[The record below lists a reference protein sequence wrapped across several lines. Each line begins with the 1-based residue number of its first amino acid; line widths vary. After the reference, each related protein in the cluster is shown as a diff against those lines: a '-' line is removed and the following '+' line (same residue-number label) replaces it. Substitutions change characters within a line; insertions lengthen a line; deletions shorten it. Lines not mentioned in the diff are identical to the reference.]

1 VNTHDPKERKVI
13 PVVNIKKIAYPAIDE
28 GIKKFMTN
36 IVSNNFCVIHYVVQ
50 GADKVMELGCHNPKF
65 MSKFAE
71 QMA

>member
-1 VNTHDPKERKVI
+1 
-13 PVVNIKKIAYPAIDE
+13 
-28 GIKKFMTN
+28 
-36 IVSNNFCVIHYVVQ
+36 VIHYVVQ